1 MGISRRHPFALLIG
15 LVLPVSVGL
24 GPGVVS
30 SASATF
36 DPGIGNVPQGTQSDQ
51 AYSDSFAGNGVTN
64 VVVTSQQVSCFRP
77 EVPFAVSNGPN
88 DGYTGEVS
96 CPGATTHED
105 IGAAGPYPTQVGS
118 QPGYPAAEPK
128 LVTDHSESDIRV
140 DPLNPKHLIGSS
152 KWFAS
157 PEGYNHL
164 LGFYE
169 SFDGGKTWP
178 VMGHVPGYEGFTD
191 NTDPVG
197 AFDAFGNYYQALLPY
212 QFFYDSTGHKKY
224 EVGNEPNRTIPNEA
238 VAVAVRPH
246 GAKGSQAWITT
257 HNGQPDY
264 VFTTN
269 AGLGQEPD
277 KEWIAIDRNAAR
289 PDGSPNP
296 NYNRIY
302 MMYVNFNGNGS
313 KPYVQTAVALKD
325 GSHTDWTPP
334 VELPRQNSTDN
345 NTYLLPHI
353 DPAGV
358 VYTSVIN
365 YVSGQGGCCV
375 DVLMDYSTDG
385 GLTWIGPSVAA
396 SNVHV
401 PPLTGAGYVNTTFE
415 DGIEE
420 TFAVGNQ
427 RGSTGYYPIYVGYE
441 SKSTGFGNMLLTASY
456 DQGRSWTLPI
466 QVNDNLSSN
475 VDEFQPNLAVA
486 PDGTLSVNFYDRRL
500 ACPDAGTDEATG
512 AGLQLDQHNPNY
524 TGALPPYRASDYCIN
539 SSVQFYTPALTP
551 IGHNI
556 RLTAHNWD
564 PQLNSPD
571 RRCACVPTDT
581 FIGDYFG
588 NEFAGAVDYSTFV
601 STFDDGS
608 NPKHYQ
614 QQVVA
619 AVSLPKRQP
628 GTRRSTRLTSRPPV
642 PKLTGTVV
650 L

>member
-96 CPGATTHED
+96 CPRATTHED

-238 VAVAVRPH
+238 VAVAVRRH
-246 GAKGSQAWITT
+246 GANGPQAWITT

-277 KEWIAIDRNAAR
+277 KEWIAIDRTIR
-289 PDGSPNP
+289 FDGSH
-296 NYNRIY
+296 NYNRVY
-302 MMYVNFNGNGS
+302 MMYVNFNGAGS
-313 KPYVQTAVALKD
+313 KPFVQTAKAFED
-325 GSHTDWTPP
+325 GTHTDWTPP
-334 VELPRQNSTDN
+334 VQLPSQNSTNN
-345 NTYLLPHI
+345 NTYLFPHI

-358 VYTSVIN
+358 VYTSLIN
-365 YVSGQGGCCV
+365 FVSEQSGCCV

-385 GLTWIGPSVAA
+385 GITWIGPSVAA
-396 SNVHV
+396 SSVHV

-420 TFAVGNQ
+420 TFAVGNHLA
-427 RGSTGYYPIYVGYE
+427 STGHYPVYVAYE
-441 SKSTGFGNMLLTASY
+441 SKSTGFGNILLTASY
-456 DQGRSWTLPI
+456 DQGKTWSAPI
-466 QVNDNLSSN
+466 QVNDNASTQ

-486 PDGTLSVNFYDRRL
+486 PDGAVSVNFYDRRL
-500 ACPDAGTDEATG
+500 ACPTRDSADAGP
-512 AGLQLDQHNPNY
+512 AGLALDQKNPNY
-524 TGALPPYRASDYCIN
+524 GGAQGPLPPYGFTDYCVNASI
-539 SSVQFYTPALTP
+539 QFYKAGLSP
-551 IGHNI
+551 IGRNI
-556 RLTAHNWD
+556 RLTAHTWD

-571 RRCACVPTDT
+571 RACSCNQTDT
-581 FIGDYFG
+581 FLGDYFG
-588 NEFAGAVDYSTFV
+588 NDFSGTIDYSSFV
-601 STFDDGS
+601 STYDDGT
-608 NPKHYQ
+608 NVQHYQ

-619 AVSLPKRQP
+619 AVSVPKR
-628 GTRRSTRLTSRPPV
+628 
-642 PKLTGTVV
+642 
-650 L
+650 